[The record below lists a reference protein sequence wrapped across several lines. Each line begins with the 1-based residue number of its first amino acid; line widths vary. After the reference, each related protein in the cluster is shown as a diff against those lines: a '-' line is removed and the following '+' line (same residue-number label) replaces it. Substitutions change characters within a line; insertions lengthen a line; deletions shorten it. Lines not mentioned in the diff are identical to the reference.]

1 MELSDAISLINH
13 PYFNRSPHQIWA
25 DLGAGS
31 GLFTFALAHL
41 LGSNST
47 VYAYDKAPVRL
58 LSLPNPPGVDIRSGQ
73 LDFVT
78 TPLPLQNLNGLL
90 MANSL
95 HYVADKTAFIREVQ
109 SHLQPNGVFLVV
121 EYNTSAANAWVPY
134 PVPFKELVPLFR
146 QQGFD
151 HALKINERPSVF
163 RSGHMYAALFS
174 RK

>member
-13 PYFNRSPHQIWA
+13 PYFNRSPHQVWA

-41 LGSNST
+41 LGSNSS
-47 VYAYDKAPVRL
+47 VYAYDKAPVQL
-58 LSLPNPPGVDIRSGQ
+58 LSLPDPPGVNIRTGQ
-73 LDFVT
+73 LDFVA
-78 TPLPLQNLNGLL
+78 TPLPLQHLDGML

-95 HYVADKTAFIREVQ
+95 HYVANKTAFIREIQ

-121 EYNTSAANAWVPY
+121 EYDTAAANAWVPY
-134 PVPFKELVPLFR
+134 PVPFKELVQLFR

-151 HALKINERPSVF
+151 NAIKINERPSVF
-163 RSGHMYAALFS
+163 RSGTMYAALFS